1 MTTLAKPN
9 PDSDYLKDGVEFKI
23 CDRLPKTNYFA
34 RVMDMT
40 RGVERL
46 TGEEYE
52 PDDAQ
57 AVMDEDGNPWGVV
70 ITRQSDNACKSS
82 KEGDV
87 TVIEPYSF
95 TLVVMCDKS
104 NERVGGG
111 VISQVDK
118 SNPCAPVV
126 TMKHASGCNIWTAN
140 WFVRWYH
147 ANPWIFAAAQIV
159 LGLLIATKGRAM
171 FTNVMTVF
179 SFFLAAKLS
188 LFVGAHYEYME
199 TGTNIIIV
207 CSVALIV
214 GLLVAVLVKKSI
226 WLLVGAAGICAGFSL
241 GALTFAV
248 AVKSAGSGAIQSQT
262 AFYLW
267 CFAFAFFGGL
277 LCCFRAKEV
286 VMYGTALIGSYLFMH
301 GWALLFGGLPD
312 EVEIVSR
319 LQQHDRIKLKGEFTL
334 YLAVLIGLFV
344 LSVFIQKWGSTEK

>member
-1 MTTLAKPN
+1 MFSKIIKAGLGFLTVVSAGPPAEHTAENHVTTESEYDLACQIYGDDDFTHFNLTTLAKTN
-9 PDSDYLKDGVEFKI
+9 PEADYLKDGVEFKI
-23 CDRLPKTNYFA
+23 CERLPKTNYFA

-104 NERVGGG
+104 NDRVGGG

-147 ANPWIFAAAQIV
+147 ANPWIFAAVQII
-159 LGLLIATKGRAM
+159 LGLLIATKGSAM

-179 SFFLAAKLS
+179 SFFLAAKLT
-188 LFVGAHYEYME
+188 LFAGAHYE
-199 TGTNIIIV
+199 
-207 CSVALIV
+207 
-214 GLLVAVLVKKSI
+214 
-226 WLLVGAAGICAGFSL
+226 
-241 GALTFAV
+241 
-248 AVKSAGSGAIQSQT
+248 
-262 AFYLW
+262 
-267 CFAFAFFGGL
+267 
-277 LCCFRAKEV
+277 
-286 VMYGTALIGSYLFMH
+286 
-301 GWALLFGGLPD
+301 
-312 EVEIVSR
+312 
-319 LQQHDRIKLKGEFTL
+319 
-334 YLAVLIGLFV
+334 
-344 LSVFIQKWGSTEK
+344 